1 MKRMMMFSLL
11 VSMMP
16 VSLAAQED
24 PRERLAEVLPAEIA
38 AQVLARIDDARSRE
52 IPGQSMASLAL
63 EGVAKG
69 RAPQEILSAVETL
82 ATDLGRA
89 MSALEAGGRT
99 PARGEVEAAAA
110 AMRMGIDGESISELA
125 RSQPSGR
132 TLAVPML
139 VMAGLAER
147 GLPSEDAL
155 ARVAE
160 RMAAGPGDA
169 DLLGGFPEIGRGF
182 GLGMMPGQL
191 GPALAGGLAGFQV
204 PVAGVN
210 VPVGPPSGIGGRPG
224 NLPGRP
230 AVPGGGPPIG

>member
-1 MKRMMMFSLL
+1 
-11 VSMMP
+11 
-16 VSLAAQED
+16 
-24 PRERLAEVLPAEIA
+24 
-38 AQVLARIDDARSRE
+38 
-52 IPGQSMASLAL
+52 MASLAL

-147 GLPSEDAL
+147 GLPSADAL

-160 RMAAGPGDA
+160 RMAAVPGDA

-182 GLGMMPGQL
+182 GQGMMPGQL

-224 NLPGRP
+224 KLPGRP
-230 AVPGGGPPIG
+230 AVPGGRPPIG